1 MVGLIGCGCCTC
13 CPEPTS
19 DWTDGFT
26 STPVADGNPFDVV
39 RNITGPGCRSYPP
52 TTTVKSKVSQLH
64 INADNTSPLYLGF
77 NGYPRGAVM
86 RNSWTDD
93 KADFGVTPSTQSW
106 TLPVPTSKT
115 LRNEMSVGIKTRVVL
130 VFGGTEIQLGIS
142 AAWYKDVGINTSTG
156 LPSYRYRR
164 IIYGYK
170 VIGSGAE
177 VVASN
182 YDSGW
187 GTQALRILLITRHRF
202 LAGLEQNDCRS
213 ISEGRGF
220 QTLGITCGD
229 LLDPGF
235 CIASPTG
242 TLSYNNEKI
251 ECNVGWKTDVTWQ
264 MVQRSPGTGAF
275 SFGPTYIRW
284 FDAKWNWFI

>member
-13 CPEPTS
+13 CPEATS
-19 DWTDGFT
+19 DWTEAFT

-86 RNSWTDD
+86 RAVFTAYDTDFANPP
-93 KADFGVTPSTQSW
+93 KIQSW
-106 TLPVPTSKT
+106 TLPVPASKT
-115 LRNEMSVGIKTRVVL
+115 IRNEMSLGIKTRIVM

-142 AAWYKDVGINTSTG
+142 IAWYKDVGINTSTG

-177 VVASN
+177 VVNINS
-182 YDSGW
+182 DTGW
-187 GTQALRILLITRHRF
+187 EPFTYRIGLNTRHVF
-202 LAGLEQNDCRS
+202 IAGLSQNDCRS

-220 QTLGITCGD
+220 QSPGVACGD
-229 LLDPGF
+229 LLNPGY
-235 CIASPTG
+235 CVSSPTG

-264 MVQRSPGTGAF
+264 MVQRVPGTGSF
-275 SFGPTYIRW
+275 SFGSTFIEW
-284 FDAKWNWFI
+284 FDAKWKWFI